1 MPTNPV
7 VISTWKH
14 GLEANKYAAKL
25 ISKKEKAIDVVE
37 QGVRVTE
44 ADPKVRTV
52 GYGGYTDSDGNVT
65 LDAAIMD
72 HQNNAGAVSYLENIK
87 HPISVARKVMEE
99 SEHVMLS
106 GNGAYNF
113 AIKHGFKHEN
123 ILTEESKKDFLKWK
137 EGKIKDIPTDEN
149 HDTITQLALDVYG
162 NLAAAC
168 TTSGLAYKLNG
179 RVGDSP
185 IVGSGLFVDN
195 NIGAAGGTGAGEE
208 IMKSVGSFLI
218 VELMRQGYSPLKA
231 CEEAILRI
239 IKKHKKG
246 NNSQVAFIALRKDG
260 EFGAAAINNGF
271 SYILYNKIIDN
282 TVYDIKGIKKNK
294 K

>member
-1 MPTNPV
+1 MPTSPV

-25 ISKKEKAIDVVE
+25 ISKREKALDAVE
-37 QGVRVTE
+37 QGVRITE

-72 HQNNAGAVSYLENIK
+72 HQNNAGAVSYLKNIK

-106 GNGAYNF
+106 GDGAYNF

-123 ILTEESKKDFLKWK
+123 ILSKESKKDFLKWK
-137 EGKIKDIPTDEN
+137 EGKVENIPTDEN

-195 NIGAAGGTGAGEE
+195 NIGAAGGTGVGEE

-218 VELMRQGYSPLKA
+218 VELMRQGYSPFKA
-231 CEEAILRI
+231 CKEAILRI

-260 EFGAAAINNGF
+260 EFGAAAINDGF
-271 SYILYNKIIDN
+271 SYILYNNTIDN
-282 TVYDIKGIKKNK
+282 NLYDIKGIKKNK

>member
-1 MPTNPV
+1 MSNQPV

-14 GLEANKYAAKL
+14 GLKANKHASKI
-25 ISKKEKAIDVVE
+25 ISKKGLALDVVE
-37 QGVRVTE
+37 EGVRVTE
-44 ADPKVRTV
+44 SDSKVRTV
-52 GYGGYTDSDGNVT
+52 GYGGYTDNLGNVT

-72 HQNNAGAVSYLENIK
+72 HNNNAGSVAYLKNIK

-99 SEHVMLS
+99 SKHVMLAGS
-106 GNGAYNF
+106 GAYDF
-113 AIKHGFKHEN
+113 AIQYGFKHEN

-137 EGKIKDIPTDEN
+137 KGKIKNIPTDEN
-149 HDTITQLALDVYG
+149 HDTITQLALDTHG

-195 NIGAAGGTGAGEE
+195 NIGAAGATGAGEE

-218 VELMRQGYSPLKA
+218 VELMNQGYSPSKA
-231 CEEAILRI
+231 CKEAISRI
-239 IKKHKKG
+239 IKKHNKKIEF
-246 NNSQVAFIALRKDG
+246 QVAFIALRKDG
-260 EFGAAAINNGF
+260 KVGAAAINNGF
-271 SYILYNKIIDN
+271 SYILYNKN
-282 TVYDIKGIKKNK
+282 TNNVICDIKGMDEK
-294 K
+294 